1 VELAL
6 VVLAVSDV
14 QRSVGFYRRAL
25 GWDQVVDTTVY
36 AELVSPAGLR
46 LGLYERTAFA
56 RNPGTAVP
64 PAASGTTATELYFL
78 TADVDA
84 AVQRLRAA
92 GAELLSPRALRDWG
106 DEAAYLA
113 DPDGNVVVV
122 ACPAAGPG
130 MMDG

>member
-1 VELAL
+1 MELAL
-6 VVLAVSDV
+6 VVLAVTDLH
-14 QRSVGFYRRAL
+14 RSVGFYRQAL
-25 GWDQVVDTTVY
+25 GWEQVEAAPVY

-56 RNPGTAVP
+56 RNPGTAP
-64 PAASGTTATELYFL
+64 PTAPSGTSATELYFR

-84 AVQRLRAA
+84 AVSRLQAA
-92 GAELLSPRALRDWG
+92 GAELLSPRVLRDWG

-122 ACPAAGPG
+122 ACPAAGAG